1 MTDSNTGE
9 KNRCEITETM
19 HSLPKNNDIEQKI
32 KFVSL
37 KFPQLLKEKYF
48 RQLEIYKKALEI
60 SLNRSVDEIYIYA
73 TKLNKLIYL

>member
-48 RQLEIYKKALEI
+48 SNIGKK
-60 SLNRSVDEIYIYA
+60 
-73 TKLNKLIYL
+73 KM

>member
-48 RQLEIYKKALEI
+48 SNIGKKKMWLKNKIKLDYYKMI
-60 SLNRSVDEIYIYA
+60 FF
-73 TKLNKLIYL
+73 